1 MTNEVC
7 PSRERK
13 RTLPSKKEDV
23 ASSAVERGTQE
34 RAHFLNLI
42 EETCSSWKPSAAG
55 GKVISGSDRQLERI
69 NYSVEGPTA
78 TCPKFFFFRW
88 FSLVGLHCLLG
99 FGALMN
105 FVVFCSIGF
114 IGFIG
119 FYLSDSRV
127 VECGSYHQ
135 GRRR

>member
-1 MTNEVC
+1 MTNDVC

-13 RTLPSKKEDV
+13 RTLPSKEEDV
-23 ASSAVERGTQE
+23 ASGAVERGTQE

-78 TCPKFFFFRW
+78 TCPKFFFSDG
-88 FSLVGLHCLLG
+88 FSPVGLLCLFG
-99 FGALMN
+99 FGAIMI
-105 FVVFCSIGF
+105 FVVLLG
-114 IGFIG
+114 
-119 FYLSDSRV
+119 
-127 VECGSYHQ
+127 
-135 GRRR
+135 